1 MALVWR
7 GAQEAKE
14 RVAVAPIPIR
24 RSLVIGE
31 GNGESRGQNRARQ
44 AQERA
49 WGGYFE
55 RAVSPKKRRV
65 FGMRGNLECC
75 GIWRLEILRHSLG
88 RLWGEFMEGVGWG
101 SAGPLGVFVETFFE
115 EALDGISCQVFESV
129 VNSELMGKCG
139 PGFGGVELPD

>member
-1 MALVWR
+1 
-7 GAQEAKE
+7 
-14 RVAVAPIPIR
+14 
-24 RSLVIGE
+24 
-31 GNGESRGQNRARQ
+31 
-44 AQERA
+44 
-49 WGGYFE
+49 
-55 RAVSPKKRRV
+55 
-65 FGMRGNLECC
+65 MRGNLECC
-75 GIWRLEILRHSLG
+75 GIWRLEIPRHSLG